1 MRSDVRKRLLAK
13 LFIVAFFAI
22 GGCGTVLALQRG
34 NGLQPHS
41 MKGYELYS
49 WQDGGQ
55 WKFSV
60 LVGTNRE
67 KTLDEIKTADV
78 VLSGVD
84 ALKSTLEKMPA
95 GQYITWSSRETLSF
109 PPEDI
114 RSQIEQACKDKGLIL
129 NIAS

>member
-1 MRSDVRKRLLAK
+1 MKIIQVLLFVLLLGSA
-13 LFIVAFFAI
+13 LS
-22 GGCGTVLALQRG
+22 GCGVAS
-34 NGLQPHS
+34 QPSVTPFAES

-49 WQDGGQ
+49 WQEGGQ

-67 KTLDEIKTADV
+67 KTLDEIKSADV

-84 ALKSTLEKMPA
+84 ALTSTLEKIPA
-95 GQYITWSSRETLSF
+95 GQSITWSSRETLSF
-109 PPEDI
+109 PPEEI
-114 RSQIEQACKDKGLIL
+114 RIQIEQICKDQGLIL

>member
-1 MRSDVRKRLLAK
+1 MKTIRTLL
-13 LFIVAFFAI
+13 FAI
-22 GGCGTVLALQRG
+22 LLGALLSGCGAAS
-34 NGLQPHS
+34 QPTATPFAES

-49 WQDGGQ
+49 WQDDGQ

-67 KTLDEIKTADV
+67 KTLDEIKSAEV

-84 ALKSTLEKMPA
+84 ALTSTLEKIPA

-109 PPEDI
+109 PPDEI
-114 RSQIEQACKDKGLIL
+114 RSQVVQACKDQGLIL